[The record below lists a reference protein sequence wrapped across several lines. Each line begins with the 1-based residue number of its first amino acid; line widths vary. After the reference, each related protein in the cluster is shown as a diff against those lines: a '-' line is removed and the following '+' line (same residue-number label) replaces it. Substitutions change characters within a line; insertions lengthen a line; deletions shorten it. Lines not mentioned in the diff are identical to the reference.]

1 MLSLH
6 GILGTALFRKVMFYT
21 FFLISKF
28 QNIHISDA
36 QSSSLNP
43 NAAVF
48 VPQKTAPRP
57 GYPGYNRTVAGQPI
71 HPGTKQTLITNHV
84 TQLPSHVLQQ
94 MYAGK

>member
-1 MLSLH
+1 MISLFF
-6 GILGTALFRKVMFYT
+6 AVM
-21 FFLISKF
+21 
-28 QNIHISDA
+28 NIFVLLCFPDA

-48 VPQKTAPRP
+48 VPQKIAPRP
-57 GYPGYNRTVAGQPI
+57 GYPGYNRTVAGQTI
-71 HPGTKQTLITNHV
+71 QPGTKQTLITNHV